1 MALSEFAA
9 WGSLAL
15 SLVLLVLFILQT
27 SRLGNLERRYRA
39 LAGDSSGAGTGD
51 APSLGDLLTN
61 QTQRLDR
68 TGKDLSS
75 LSGVVNT
82 MEKTVKSSVQH
93 VGLVRFNPFQE
104 TGGDQSFALAL
115 LDGRGDGI
123 VISSLHSR
131 AVTRFYAKP
140 IKGGTPQLSLSTE
153 ETQAVQKALENGR

>member
-15 SLVLLVLFILQT
+15 SLVLLALFLWQT
-27 SRLGNLERRYRA
+27 SRVGNLERRYKA
-39 LAGDSSGAGTGD
+39 LIGGSSAGAGTEPTL
-51 APSLGDLLTN
+51 ADLVTG
-61 QTQRLDR
+61 QTRRLDKAS
-68 TGKDLSS
+68 KDLIG
-75 LSGVVNT
+75 LSNVVST
-82 MEKTVKSSVQH
+82 MENSVQCSVQH
-93 VGLVRFNPFQE
+93 VGLIRFNPFQE

-140 IKGGTPQLSLSTE
+140 IKGGAPQMSLSTE
-153 ETQAVQKALENGR
+153 ETQALQRAMEK